1 MAVLNYFNDFL
12 RQLVRVSYKGGE
24 VVPVSHLGGYAVD
37 EELKPILVDLVK
49 LVMLTD
55 YTKADTKEYLQQRY
69 AGCRSVYQGEGCA
82 VNKNTSKSRINYDL
96 MKLRRVL
103 GEDFFTLAFQDH
115 ALDVE
120 RAGQRIGGLLTRVT
134 SRRLLDGF
142 ASGLSMPELGD
153 HTQLNEA
160 EKENMME
167 IVRTCSK
174 RGLRSRW
181 SCFTGDMVDYILH
194 LERATP
200 DALDDEDREVY
211 RQLKIWLGN

>member
-1 MAVLNYFNDFL
+1 MAMLNYFNDFL
-12 RQLVRVSYKGGE
+12 RQLVRVSYKDGE
-24 VVPVSHLGGYAVD
+24 AVPVSHLGGYAVD
-37 EELKPILVDLVK
+37 EELRPVLVDLVK

-120 RAGQRIGGLLTRVT
+120 RAGQRIGSLLTRVT
-134 SRRLLDGF
+134 SRSLLDGF
-142 ASGLSMPELGD
+142 APGLSMPELGD
-153 HTQLNEA
+153 HELVFDNDI
-160 EKENMME
+160 KVLLE

-174 RGLRSRW
+174 KGLRSRW
-181 SCFTGDMVDYILH
+181 SCLTGDMVAYIKH
-194 LERATP
+194 LENTSE
-200 DALDDEDREVY
+200 DDLDDTDREVY
-211 RQLKIWLGN
+211 RQLKIWLD